1 MTALDD
7 DLALRRFRLLD
18 DADSAAALALVD
30 RDPIVNA
37 VLAARLRNTDSIAP
51 SRLGGDLVGVD
62 DAEDRSSLEAACFC
76 GGNLL
81 PVGGRERT
89 WEALAHYLGAR
100 RRTCTSLIG
109 RAEAVEVLWPVL
121 ARYWGPAR
129 LIRSTQPLLMLD
141 RPTSVTPD
149 PDVRPARLDELD
161 RYLPAAISMFNEEL
175 LVDPRAGAA
184 RSLLRGRLAELITVG
199 QAFVRFDR
207 RGQVAFKAEIGA
219 VSAAT
224 CQIQGVWVRPDL
236 RGRGLATSAMSA
248 VIDHALRLSPSV
260 SLYVNDFNRPARAV
274 YDTLGMRQVATLST
288 VMF

>member
-7 DLALRRFRLLD
+7 ELAQRQFRLLD
-18 DADSAAALALVD
+18 DADAPAVRALIA
-30 RDPIVNA
+30 RDPLVNA
-37 VLAARLRNTDSIAP
+37 VLAARLRATPSITP
-51 SRLGGDLVGVD
+51 SRLGGDLVGLD
-62 DAEDRSSLEAACFC
+62 DIDERGSIEAACFC

-81 PVGGRERT
+81 PVGGRERA
-89 WEALAHYLGAR
+89 WEALGHYLGVR

-129 LIRSTQPLLMLD
+129 LVRYAQPLLTIE
-141 RPTSVTPD
+141 RPSPIAAD
-149 PDVRPARLDELD
+149 PEVRPVRPDELE
-161 RYLPAAISMFNEEL
+161 RYLPAAVAMFNEEL
-175 LVDPRAGAA
+175 LIEAPVGPA
-184 RSLLRGRLAELITVG
+184 RTLLRTRLAELIAAG
-199 QAFVRFDR
+199 HAFVRFDR

-236 RGRGLATSAMSA
+236 RGRGLGTAAVSA
-248 VIDHALRLSPSV
+248 VIDHGLRLAPSV
-260 SLYVNDFNRPARAV
+260 SLYVNDFNVSARAV
-274 YDTLGMRQVATLST
+274 YDKLGMRQVATLST